1 LKDILIFSFRC
12 LSFKS
17 KERSL
22 LISGKPGCGK
32 TLTVTKSIENKIKE
46 NENNLFLKINAMA
59 FKNPLEIFEDIK
71 LHVLNKKEK
80 NCKEKM
86 KLIDVLKE
94 QNKYDNIIVMIDEFD
109 SLFKKFS
116 NNLEEI
122 LTIFKIAND
131 ESCKLILIGVSNSM
145 ELIYKI
151 GKKHNKNLEGIEN
164 IVFKSYD
171 FTQMIKII
179 QERIDNF
186 MSVYGFSDKVDTKE
200 ILEENALRLCAN
212 RIYNLKGGDIRC
224 ILEVLMKSFSKQF
237 EKIKNSNFN
246 EKIAISLSDLLDVKN
261 KILIF
266 LLHFTLFINF
276 SIYIIFI
283 FYLGF

>member
-1 LKDILIFSFRC
+1 M
-12 LSFKS
+12 
-17 KERSL
+17 
-22 LISGKPGCGK
+22 ISGKPGCGK
-32 TLTVTKSIENKIKE
+32 TLTVTKTIENKIKDTE
-46 NENNLFLKINAMA
+46 NILFLKINAMV

-71 LHVLNKKEK
+71 LHVTNKKEK
-80 NCKEKM
+80 NSKDKT

-94 QNKYDNIIVMIDEFD
+94 QKKYDHIILMIDEFD
-109 SLFKKFS
+109 SLFTKFS

-122 LTIFKIAND
+122 LTLFKIAND

-151 GKKHNKNLEGIEN
+151 GKKHNANLEGIEN
-164 IVFKSYD
+164 IVFKSYN
-171 FTQMIKII
+171 FIQMIKII

-186 MSVYGFSDKVDTKE
+186 MFVYGFSDKVDTKE
-200 ILEENALRLCAN
+200 ILEENALKLCAN

-237 EKIKNSNFN
+237 EKFKNSTFT
-246 EKIAISLSDLLDVKN
+246 EQKAVSLSDLLDVN
-261 KILIF
+261 FFFILSFFFIYVCIYSISQNFKI
-266 LLHFTLFINF
+266 FIHF
-276 SIYIIFI
+276 SIFIIFI